1 MAKYQHTGKEFQRIL
16 IRNLILCDDF
26 VVFSFLVEEESGC
39 FRISIMETIII
50 GRRCTL
56 GKLGQMAE
64 AVYTSLINFVIVSE
78 MTLIM

>member
-1 MAKYQHTGKEFQRIL
+1 M
-16 IRNLILCDDF
+16 
-26 VVFSFLVEEESGC
+26 EEESGC

-64 AVYTSLINFVIVSE
+64 AVYTSLLNFVIVSE